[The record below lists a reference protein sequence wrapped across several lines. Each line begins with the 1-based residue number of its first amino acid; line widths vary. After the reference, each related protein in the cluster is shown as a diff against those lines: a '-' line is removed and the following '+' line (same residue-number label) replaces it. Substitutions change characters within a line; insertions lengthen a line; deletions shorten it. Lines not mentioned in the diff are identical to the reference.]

1 MKKWPKRVLL
11 ALCAG
16 FAATPA
22 VALQQGDWLLRLG
35 PAWVLPNADSSEVTG
50 LPGSGVD
57 VDNAVTLGFT
67 VGYMVTDNLGIELLG
82 VVPPEHDLEGDGSI
96 AGLGDIGDTKVLP
109 PTLSVQYHFLPDAD
123 FNPFVGIGLN
133 YTTFFSESASPSL
146 EAALGGPTSI
156 ELDDSFG
163 VAGQIGVDW
172 NVRDNWYG
180 NATLWYVDMN
190 TEATLNTGGFVR
202 TVDVDIDPWIFMLGV
217 GVQF

>member
-96 AGLGDIGDTKVLP
+96 SWLWVISATPRCCRRPCRCNITSCPMPTSTPSSVSGSITP
-109 PTLSVQYHFLPDAD
+109 PSSARVPHRRWRRRWVDPPASSWMTR
-123 FNPFVGIGLN
+123 
-133 YTTFFSESASPSL
+133 SAS
-146 EAALGGPTSI
+146 LGRSGWTGMCGI
-156 ELDDSFG
+156 
-163 VAGQIGVDW
+163 IGTAMPRCGMW
-172 NVRDNWYG
+172 
-180 NATLWYVDMN
+180 T
-190 TEATLNTGGFVR
+190 
-202 TVDVDIDPWIFMLGV
+202 
-217 GVQF
+217 